1 MANKRYKTLDQWV
14 QEVLSE
20 TRENAESGKDGACTA
35 LALLY
40 MQPQGGSKDLDI
52 VRLTG
57 KTWKPK
63 DIADRFRGKA
73 ETFAQD
79 MPGRQSFQVQA
90 FFGSREPQA
99 FHPFVVADGELAH
112 GGADRTVK
120 ETPDSQGLV
129 AFTMR
134 HLERT
139 QESLM
144 TLAQGFV
151 QRADAREE
159 RMAIR
164 EEKSREELNDAYSIV
179 REMIMNTKKA
189 EFDME
194 IAKLKY
200 ARDSANQASMFQ
212 QAPALINT
220 ISGQDIFPVSVADK
234 NLVDSL
240 CERVAPEQ
248 VDMLVATG
256 IIPDNLAGPLKL
268 RIGQWREEQSKK
280 AEALKT
286 LPIASGI
293 EGETSTNIVPF
304 DRNKDKKGGGASGA
318 PAAQ

>member
-1 MANKRYKTLDQWV
+1 LSKRYKTLEQWV
-14 QEVLSE
+14 RETLSE
-20 TRENAESGKDGACTA
+20 SRENPTDGKEGACTA

-40 MQPQGGSKDLDI
+40 MQPTGGNKELDVI
-52 VRLTG
+52 RLTG
-57 KTWKPK
+57 KTWNPK

-73 ETFAQD
+73 ETYAQD
-79 MPGRQSFQVQA
+79 LGGQQSFQVQG

-99 FHPFVVADGELAH
+99 FHPFRVVDGEVAH
-112 GGADRTVK
+112 GGENRNVK
-120 ETPDSQGLV
+120 EGPDAQGLV

-139 QESLM
+139 QESFM
-144 TLAQGFV
+144 ALAQGFV
-151 QRADAREE
+151 ARADAREE

-200 ARDSANQASMFQ
+200 ARDSANQASMLQ

-220 ISGQDIFPVSVADK
+220 ISGQEVFPISVADK

-240 CERVAPEQ
+240 CERVSPEQ
-248 VDMLVATG
+248 VDVLVATG
-256 IIPDNLAGPLKL
+256 IIPENLAGPLKL
-268 RIGQWREEQSKK
+268 RIAQFREEQTKK

-286 LPIASGI
+286 LPIASGL
-293 EGETSTNIVPF
+293 EGESKGAEIVPF
-304 DRNKDKKGGGASGA
+304 DRNKEKKTS
-318 PAAQ
+318 